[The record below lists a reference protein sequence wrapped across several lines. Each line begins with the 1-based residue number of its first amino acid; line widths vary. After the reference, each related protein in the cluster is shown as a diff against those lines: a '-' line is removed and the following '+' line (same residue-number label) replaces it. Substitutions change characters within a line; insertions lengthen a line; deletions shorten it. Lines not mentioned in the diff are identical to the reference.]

1 MPKTEGK
8 KKAKKRQKRQNNN
21 KSKERKKNMARVIFK
36 KGQPIQSLSGT
47 IGRYTYRTINGKT
60 FVHASKERVL
70 PDDASRKEKAL
81 FKRESMLDQCTEIL
95 QNEMADVQEAIRMR
109 SKIRS
114 RLRSLYEKYRKEIK
128 GRTKLQT
135 RIMSE
140 YRGKWHPCADPQQG
154 GESSRGRCAFK

>member
-1 MPKTEGK
+1 
-8 KKAKKRQKRQNNN
+8 
-21 KSKERKKNMARVIFK
+21 MARVIFK
-36 KGQPIQSLSGT
+36 KGQPIQNLSGT

-60 FVHASKERVL
+60 FVHATKKRVL
-70 PDDASRKEKAL
+70 PDDASRKEKTL

-114 RLRSLYEKYRKEIK
+114 RLRSLYDKYREEIK
-128 GRTKLQT
+128 GTTKLQT

-140 YRGKWHPCADPQQG
+140 YRGKWQPCADPLQG
-154 GESSRGRCAFK
+154 GESSRGKCAFK

>member
-1 MPKTEGK
+1 
-8 KKAKKRQKRQNNN
+8 
-21 KSKERKKNMARVIFK
+21 MARVIFK

-128 GRTKLQT
+128 GTTKLQT

-140 YRGKWHPCADPQQG
+140 YRGKWDTPPRICSTDGHWQSDRAKPFTSQRG
-154 GESSRGRCAFK
+154 GRERERCAFK